1 MTTDQ
6 TPLLELRDLHTWF
19 PIQRG
24 LLNRTVGQV
33 YAVDGVSLAIQAGET
48 LGLVGESGCGKT
60 TLGRTVIGLEKPT
73 SGTLLLAGLEIGA
86 DRTRAQRRRLQMVFQ
101 APFASL
107 NPRLTVIDLL
117 TEGMLVH
124 GLISRAQTREAAQ
137 RLLGEVGLDN
147 DALHRFPHEFS
158 GGQRQRIS
166 IARALALQPEL
177 VVCDEA
183 VSALDVSVRA
193 QVLNLLLSLRAR
205 HNLAYL
211 FISHDIAVVRHIAHR
226 VAVMYLGVI
235 MEEGA
240 AGSVLD
246 RPLHP
251 YTRALRSAVPEPFAE
266 QKQRMV
272 LNGDAPSPAH
282 PPPGC
287 RFHPR
292 CPWAAPA
299 CRIQAPVLENTDDP
313 GDPIHRVACLRWRE
327 IQDL

>member
-1 MTTDQ
+1 MT
-6 TPLLELRDLHTWF
+6 PNKSALLELCDLRTWF

-24 LLNRTVGQV
+24 VLNRTVGQV
-33 YAVDGVSLAIQAGET
+33 RAVDGVSLAIQSGET

-60 TLGRTVIGLEKPT
+60 TLGRTVIGLESPT
-73 SGTLLLAGLEIGA
+73 SGTLRLAGVEIGS

-101 APFASL
+101 DPFASL

-124 GLISRAQTREAAQ
+124 GLIRRAQTCESAQ
-137 RLLGEVGLDN
+137 TLLQEVGLDN
-147 DALHRFPHEFS
+147 DALYRFPHEFS

-166 IARALALQPEL
+166 IARALALRPDL

-211 FISHDIAVVRHIAHR
+211 FISHDLAVVRHIAHR

-235 MEEGA
+235 VEEGD

-251 YTRALRSAVPEPFAE
+251 YTKALRSAVPEPFAE
-266 QKQRMV
+266 QKPRLV
-272 LNGDAPSPAH
+272 LTGDAPSPAH

-287 RFHPR
+287 RFHTR
-292 CPWAAPA
+292 CPWATPA
-299 CRIQAPVLENTDDP
+299 CRIQTPALKNTGDA
-313 GDPIHRVACLRWRE
+313 GDPIHHVACLRWRE
-327 IQDL
+327 IQTI

>member
-1 MTTDQ
+1 MTPDR

-33 YAVDGVSLAIQAGET
+33 YAVDGVSLAIQPGET

-73 SGTLLLAGLEIGA
+73 SGTLLLAGREIGA

-101 APFASL
+101 DPFASL

-124 GLISRAQTREAAQ
+124 GLITRAQSREAAQ
-137 RLLGEVGLDN
+137 KLLGEVGLDN

-166 IARALALQPEL
+166 IARALALRPEL

-211 FISHDIAVVRHIAHR
+211 FISHDIAVVRHIAQR

-251 YTRALRSAVPEPFAE
+251 YTKALRSAVPEPFAE

-299 CRIQAPVLENTDDP
+299 CRIQAPALENTDDP

-327 IQDL
+327 IKAP